1 MGRWLQELLEAIKK
15 KKDLP
20 LINSE
25 DSGDEEMEEDVFS
38 EELGDF

>member
-1 MGRWLQELLEAIKK
+1 MASGVIGSK